1 VQPDAADLEAL
12 VLRLGALT
20 TRRDG
25 FSRTAAATLARLA
38 DDGPSRLTDLATAE
52 GVTQPSMSALVARLV
67 DQGLVHRGGEP
78 LDARVVLLSLTP
90 AGDALVAQRRA
101 DRTARLERA
110 LADLS
115 PDDVARIADAVPA
128 LTRLADALRRPS
140 TLAEVS
146 R

>member
-1 VQPDAADLEAL
+1 VNVDAPVSELEAL
-12 VLRLGALT
+12 VLRLGTLT

-25 FSRTAAATLARLA
+25 FSRTAAATLTRLA
-38 DDGPSRLTDLATAE
+38 GSSPTRVTELATAE

-67 DQGLVHRGGEP
+67 DQGLVHRGSEP
-78 LDARVVLLSLTP
+78 QDARVVLLSLTP
-90 AGDALVAQRRA
+90 AGEALVAQRRA
-101 DRTARLERA
+101 DRTERLERA

-128 LTRLADALRRPS
+128 LTRLADALRRTS
-140 TLAEVS
+140 KEVT